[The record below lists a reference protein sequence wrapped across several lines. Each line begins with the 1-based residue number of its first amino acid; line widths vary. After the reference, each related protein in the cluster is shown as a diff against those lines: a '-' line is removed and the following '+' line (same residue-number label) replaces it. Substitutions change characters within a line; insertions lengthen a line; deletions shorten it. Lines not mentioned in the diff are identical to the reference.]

1 MPRGKKLAKR
11 VIAPDPMYGSELLQK
26 FINTV
31 MRRGKKSIA
40 QGLVYGALAN
50 VTEKKKEP
58 PVKIFEQ
65 VIETLKPQVEV
76 RSRRVGGANY
86 QVPLP
91 VPPGRQYAL
100 AFRWLIAAAS
110 GRKGASMRER
120 LSGEMLDVLAGVGG
134 AIKKKEDVHRMAEA
148 NKAFAHFARF
158 RRK

>member
-1 MPRGKKLAKR
+1 MPRGKKAGKR
-11 VIAPDPMYGSELLQK
+11 VVAPDPLYGSDLLQK

-31 MRRGKKSIA
+31 MRKGKKTIA
-40 QGLVYGALAN
+40 QKIVYNALADAS
-50 VTEKKKEP
+50 EKKKEP

-110 GRKGASMRER
+110 ARKGASMQAR
-120 LSGEMLDVLAGVGG
+120 LSSELLDVLAGVGG

-158 RRK
+158 NRK